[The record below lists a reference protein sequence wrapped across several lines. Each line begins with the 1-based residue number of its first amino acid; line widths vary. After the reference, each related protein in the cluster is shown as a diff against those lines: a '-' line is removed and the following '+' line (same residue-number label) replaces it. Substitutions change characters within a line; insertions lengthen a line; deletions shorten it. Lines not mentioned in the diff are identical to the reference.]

1 MTRSRRRWVLQI
13 LHADTIKVRVS
24 RTGSLWAQFKASETM
39 EHQALERR
47 DFTKTPVVLRTLA
60 MFEVA
65 KAAVVSLIGWGVF
78 LTHKN
83 LADVAERV
91 VEVLH
96 VNPEGKLSN
105 LLFELASH
113 ASDRNLWVLALVTLA
128 YTSVR
133 STEAYG
139 LWRERAWAQWF
150 SLSFTALYLPP
161 ELYWMLRNPSWLK
174 CAVLASNV
182 VTFLFL
188 LNLRVNLRS
197 TVVRGIQLQSS
208 MRTGDQ
214 SPAGTGSGV
223 GS

>member
-1 MTRSRRRWVLQI
+1 
-13 LHADTIKVRVS
+13 
-24 RTGSLWAQFKASETM
+24 M
-39 EHQALERR
+39 EHHASDRR
-47 DFTKTPVVLRTLA
+47 HFTKTSVVLRTLA
-60 MFEVA
+60 MFDVA
-65 KAAVVSLIGWGVF
+65 KAAIVLLLGCGLF
-78 LTHKN
+78 HLMHKN
-83 LADVAERV
+83 LDAVAARV
-91 VEVLH
+91 AEVLH

-105 LLFELASH
+105 LLFELASY

-139 LWRERAWAQWF
+139 LWREREWAQWF
-150 SLSFTALYLPP
+150 SLLSTALYLPP
-161 ELYWMLRNPSWLK
+161 ELYWMLRDPSWLK
-174 CAVLASNV
+174 CAVLAANIV
-182 VTFLFL
+182 IFLFL
-188 LNLRVNLRS
+188 LNLRVNRRS

>member
-1 MTRSRRRWVLQI
+1 
-13 LHADTIKVRVS
+13 
-24 RTGSLWAQFKASETM
+24 M

-47 DFTKTPVVLRTLA
+47 DLTKTPVVLRTLA

-150 SLSFTALYLPP
+150 SLLFTALYLPP

>member
-1 MTRSRRRWVLQI
+1 ME
-13 LHADTIKVRVS
+13 LHALD
-24 RTGSLWAQFKASETM
+24 
-39 EHQALERR
+39 RR
-47 DFTKTPVVLRTLA
+47 HFTKTPVVLRTLA

-65 KAAVVSLIGWGVF
+65 KAAVVLLIGWGVF

-91 VEVLH
+91 VQILH
-96 VNPEGKLSN
+96 VNPEGKLSY

-139 LWRERAWAQWF
+139 LWREREWAQWF
-150 SLSFTALYLPP
+150 SLLFTALYLPP

-174 CAVLASNV
+174 CVVLAANV

-188 LNLRVNLRS
+188 LNLRVTLRS